1 MASADDQR
9 RKTEPHLVNI
19 NEDLLL
25 SGVVF
30 HFIPCGT
37 TTIGRKEAKPAPD
50 IAFNGLRLG
59 GVGGHWVGS
68 WLGGHVLCN

>member
-1 MASADDQR
+1 MATSDDQR
-9 RKTEPHLVNI
+9 KNTEPHLVNI

-30 HFIPCGT
+30 HFIPRGT
-37 TTIGRKEAKPAPD
+37 TTIGRKEAKPTPD

-59 GVGGHWVGS
+59 RKVIGS
-68 WLGGHVLCN
+68 LGSGYEGTGIT